1 MLDLGSAV
9 GYLMLDTSNFKK
21 GFKSALD
28 DLKVFNDSTATSA
41 DKMKALSSAMTST
54 GTSLTK
60 YVTLPLVGVGTAIMA
75 VGNKFEAQMS
85 RVQAISGATQSEFE
99 QLEEQA
105 IQLGA
110 STSFSATEAAQ
121 GMEELASAGFNT
133 QEIMAAMPGLLD
145 LAASSGADL
154 ATASGIAAAAIN
166 GFGLEASEAGH
177 VADVFAEAAARTN
190 AQTEDMGEAMKYIAP
205 VANAMG
211 QSLEETAAAIGI
223 MSDAGIMGSQ
233 AGTSLRGA
241 LSRLAKPTDV
251 MVAKMEELG
260 VSFYDAQGN
269 MLPLNQIISTLQ
281 DSFQGLTQEQ
291 RNNALVTL
299 FGQESLSGMLALIQ
313 AGPEE
318 LVSLTNEL
326 KNADGSAQEMADTML
341 NNTSGA
347 IEEMMGSL
355 ETLAIRLQQ
364 VLAPAITSIV
374 QHITDFVNWLSQ
386 LDEGTLKVIATMA
399 GFAAVL
405 GPVLLIGGK
414 IVGIITS
421 ITSLGGKIAAFV
433 AQAGGIGA
441 VLSSVGSAI
450 ASVAVPVGAAIAA
463 IAALYAAWQTNFAG
477 IRDYT
482 QQAFYAVQSIIE
494 SVTGFIQGIIEAG
507 LGVIR
512 AAWENNFLGIQ
523 EAVTFFAEIVRGTFE
538 NLFAII
544 SGVLTAI
551 SQILQGDFSGA
562 WQTIQT
568 MFSTVFTNIQT
579 TLTNFVTWVST
590 VWTQVWTTVSTF
602 FITIWNN
609 VYTFFS
615 NIITNIINFFT
626 TTLPNGIQAGIS
638 WLATVPEQVATFLSQ
653 LPERIGY
660 IIGLALGKFAAWVSD
675 MISKAIEVGQNVLS
689 NIVNFFQQLPTNIT
703 NFISTA
709 LSNFVSWATNMI
721 SKAQETGSNV
731 LNNIVQFFQQLP
743 RNISNFISEALSNF
757 TQWAS
762 DMWNKAKEAAQNVFN
777 AIVDG
782 LSQLPGRLLE
792 IGSNVVQGLWNGIS
806 SGLGWIKDKITGFC
820 SGIVDGFMAGFDAH
834 SPARKLIPVGG
845 YVMQGLEVG
854 MENEMPNTQ
863 NTVSGIVSSIISGLS
878 ALYTGI
884 SDQGNV
890 LSLFISNVSLLINKY
905 IEFIQYNDKLTDSI
919 NKQTEAYKSLVAQV
933 QNLQTAQSLVSN
945 TSNATLS
952 AGFSNNS
959 NGNNISSNNTTNNF
973 TFNSPK
979 AIDPVEATKLMK
991 KTATAMAGG
1000 FMGSAAL
1007 SMAKG
1012 RS

>member
-21 GFKSALD
+21 GFSSALD
-28 DLKVFNDSTATSA
+28 DLKVFNDSTATST

-60 YVTLPLVGVGTAIMA
+60 NVTLPLVGVGTAIMA

-154 ATASGIAAAAIN
+154 ATASGIAAAALN

-205 VANAMG
+205 VAHAMG

-269 MLPLNQIISTLQ
+269 MLPLNRIISTLQ

-318 LVSLTNEL
+318 LVALTNEL
-326 KNADGSAQEMADTML
+326 KNADGSAQAMADTML

-347 IEEMMGSL
+347 IEEMMGSI

-364 VLAPAITSIV
+364 VLAPAVTDII
-374 QHITDFVNWLSQ
+374 QHITDFVNWLTQ
-386 LDEGTLKVIATMA
+386 LDEGTLKTAAAIA
-399 GFAAVL
+399 GLAAAL
-405 GPVLLIGGK
+405 GPILLIGGK
-414 IVGIITS
+414 IVGVIAS
-421 ITSLGGKIAAFV
+421 IMEFGGQIAAFV
-433 AQAGGIGA
+433 AQAGGLGA
-441 VLSSVGSAI
+441 ALSSVGSAI
-450 ASVAVPVGAAIAA
+450 ASVAAPVGVAIAA
-463 IAALYAAWQTNFAG
+463 IVALVAAWKTNFAG

-482 QQAFYAVQSIIE
+482 QQAFSAVQSIIE
-494 SVTGFIQGIIEAG
+494 SVMGFIQSIIEAG

-523 EAVTFFAEIVRGTFE
+523 EAITLFAELVRGTFE

-602 FITIWNN
+602 FMTIWNN
-609 VYTFFS
+609 IYMFFS

-626 TTLPNGIQAGIS
+626 VILPAGIQAGIA

-653 LPERIGY
+653 LPERVGY
-660 IIGLALGKFAAWVSD
+660 IVGLALGTFTRWVSD
-675 MISKAIEVGQNVLS
+675 MISKAIEVGQGVLS
-689 NIVNFFQQLPTNIT
+689 NIVEFFQQLPTNIS

-709 LSNFVSWATNMI
+709 LSNFTSWASNMI

-731 LNNIVQFFQQLP
+731 LSAIVDFFSQLP
-743 RNISNFISEALSNF
+743 GRIMEFLSKALSNLAS
-757 TQWAS
+757 WAS
-762 DMWNKAKEAAQNVFN
+762 DMVSKGRQAATDTFN
-777 AIVDG
+777 AIVGG
-782 LSQLPGRLLE
+782 LSQLPGRLLA
-792 IGSNVVQGLWNGIS
+792 IGSNAVQGLWNGIS
-806 SGLGWIKDKITGFC
+806 SGLNWIKNKITGFC
-820 SGIVDGFMAGFDAH
+820 NSIVEGFMAGFNAH

-845 YVMQGLEVG
+845 YVVQGLEVG
-854 MENEMPNTQ
+854 MENLARSAQ
-863 NTVSGIVSSIISGLS
+863 NTIGNITQGLVDKATSVAESMSFLSGAEDSEALKSIQNQVTWYNKLADSIYACVDAMRLMNQGQITDSLPV
-878 ALYTGI
+878 YPTVNTETGI
-884 SDQGNV
+884 SSSQIATLANAIV
-890 LSLFISNVSLLINKY
+890 NAMNVSNIGALSGDLNISIPINGT
-905 IEFIQYNDKLTDSI
+905 EF
-919 NKQTEAYKSLVAQV
+919 YK
-933 QNLQTAQSLVSN
+933 
-945 TSNATLS
+945 ATLKD
-952 AGFSNNS
+952 FRRVQ
-959 NGNNISSNNTTNNF
+959 
-973 TFNSPK
+973 K
-979 AIDPVEATKLMK
+979 ANPEIM
-991 KTATAMAGG
+991 
-1000 FMGSAAL
+1000 
-1007 SMAKG
+1007 
-1012 RS
+1012 

>member
-21 GFKSALD
+21 GFSSALD
-28 DLKVFNDSTATSA
+28 DLKVFNDSTATST

-54 GTSLTK
+54 GTSLTTN
-60 YVTLPLVGVGTAIMA
+60 VTLPLVGVGTAIMA
-75 VGNKFEAQMS
+75 VGNKFESQMS

-105 IQLGA
+105 IQLGS

-205 VANAMG
+205 VAHAMG

-233 AGTSLRGA
+233 AGTTLRGA

-251 MVAKMEELG
+251 MQAKMDELG
-260 VSFYDAQGN
+260 LSFFDAQGN
-269 MLPLNQIISTLQ
+269 MLPLNGIIAQLQ
-281 DSFQGLTQEQ
+281 DSFQGLTQEEQ
-291 RNNALVTL
+291 NNALVTL

-318 LVSLTNEL
+318 LVALTNEF
-326 KNADGSAQEMADTML
+326 KNADGSAQAMADTML

-347 IEEMMGSL
+347 IEEMMGSI

-364 VLAPAITSIV
+364 VLAPAVTNIV
-374 QHITDFVNWLSQ
+374 QHITDFVNWLTQ
-386 LDEGTLKVIATMA
+386 LDEGTLKTAAAIA
-399 GFAAVL
+399 GLAAAL
-405 GPVLLIGGK
+405 GPILLIGGK
-414 IVGIITS
+414 IVGVIAS
-421 ITSLGGKIAAFV
+421 IMEFGGQIAAFV

-441 VLSSVGSAI
+441 ALSSVGSAI
-450 ASVAVPVGAAIAA
+450 ASVAAPVGVAIAA
-463 IAALYAAWQTNFAG
+463 IAALVAAWKTNFAG

-482 QQAFYAVQSIIE
+482 QQAFSAVQSIIE
-494 SVTGFIQGIIEAG
+494 SVMGFIQGIIGAG

-523 EAVTFFAEIVRGTFE
+523 EAVTFFAELVRGTFE

-568 MFSTVFTNIQT
+568 MFGTVFTNIQT

-602 FITIWNN
+602 FMTIWNN
-609 VYTFFS
+609 IYMFFS

-626 TTLPNGIQAGIS
+626 VTLPAGIQAGIA

-660 IIGLALGKFAAWVSD
+660 IIGLALGTFTAWVAN
-675 MISKAIEVGQNVLS
+675 MIAKAIEVGQEVLS
-689 NIVNFFQQLPTNIT
+689 NIVEFFQQLPTNIA

-709 LSNFVSWATNMI
+709 LSNFASWASNMI

-731 LNNIVQFFQQLP
+731 LNNIVSFFSQLP
-743 RNISNFISEALSNF
+743 GNIANFISQALSNF
-757 TQWAS
+757 SQWAS

-792 IGSNVVQGLWNGIS
+792 IGSNAVQGLWNGIS

-820 SGIVDGFMAGFDAH
+820 SGVVDGFMAGFNAH
-834 SPARKLIPVGG
+834 SPARKLIPVGE
-845 YVMQGLEVG
+845 YVVQGVEVG
-854 MENEMPNTQ
+854 MENLARSAQ
-863 NTVSGIVSSIISGLS
+863 NTIGNITQGIVDKATSIAESMSFLS
-878 ALYTGI
+878 NAGAEDSEALKAIQNQVTWYNKLADSIYACVDAMRLMNQGQITDSLPAYPTSNAETGI
-884 SDQGNV
+884 SNSQIATLANAIV
-890 LSLFISNVSLLINKY
+890 NAMSISNIGALSGDLNISIPINGT
-905 IEFIQYNDKLTDSI
+905 EFYR
-919 NKQTEAYKSLVAQV
+919 
-933 QNLQTAQSLVSN
+933 
-945 TSNATLS
+945 ATLKD
-952 AGFSNNS
+952 FRRVQKENPE
-959 NGNNISSNNTTNNF
+959 I
-973 TFNSPK
+973 
-979 AIDPVEATKLMK
+979 M
-991 KTATAMAGG
+991 
-1000 FMGSAAL
+1000 
-1007 SMAKG
+1007 
-1012 RS
+1012 

>member
-28 DLKVFNDSTATSA
+28 DLKVFNDSTATSS

-60 YVTLPLVGVGTAIMA
+60 NVTLPLVGAGTAIMA

-205 VANAMG
+205 VAHAMG
-211 QSLEETAAAIGI
+211 QSLEETAAAVGI

-260 VSFYDAQGN
+260 VSFYDTQGN

-318 LVSLTNEL
+318 LVALTNEL
-326 KNADGSAQEMADTML
+326 KNADGSAQAMADTML

-347 IEEMMGSL
+347 IEEMMGSI

-364 VLAPAITSIV
+364 VLAPAVTNIV

-386 LDEGTLKVIATMA
+386 LDEGTLKTAAAIA
-399 GFAAVL
+399 GLAAAL
-405 GPVLLIGGK
+405 GPILLIGGK
-414 IVGIITS
+414 IVGVIAS
-421 ITSLGGKIAAFV
+421 IMGFGGKIAAFV
-433 AQAGGIGA
+433 AQAGGLGA
-441 VLSSVGSAI
+441 ALSAVGSAI

-463 IAALYAAWQTNFAG
+463 IAALVAAWQTNFAG

-482 QQAFYAVQSIIE
+482 QQAFSAVQSIIE
-494 SVTGFIQGIIEAG
+494 SVIGFIQGVIEAG

-523 EAVTFFAEIVRGTFE
+523 EAVTFFAELVRGTFE

-590 VWTQVWTTVSTF
+590 VWTQVWTTISTF
-602 FITIWNN
+602 FMTIWNN
-609 VYTFFS
+609 IYMFFS

-626 TTLPNGIQAGIS
+626 VTLPAGIQAGIA
-638 WLATVPEQVATFLSQ
+638 WLATVPEQIATFLST

-660 IIGLALGKFAAWVSD
+660 IIGLALGTFTSWVAN
-675 MISKAIEVGQNVLS
+675 MIAKAIEVGQNVLN
-689 NIVNFFQQLPTNIT
+689 NIIQFFQQLPTNIA

-709 LSNFVSWATNMI
+709 LSNFASWASSMI

-731 LNNIVQFFQQLP
+731 LNNIVSFFSQLP
-743 RNISNFISEALSNF
+743 GNIANFISQALSNF
-757 TQWAS
+757 SQWAS

-792 IGSNVVQGLWNGIS
+792 IGSNAVQGLWNGIS

-820 SGIVDGFMAGFDAH
+820 SGVVDGFMAGFNAH
-834 SPARKLIPVGG
+834 SPARKLIPVGE
-845 YVMQGLEVG
+845 YVVQGVEVG
-854 MENEMPNTQ
+854 MENLARSAQ
-863 NTVSGIVSSIISGLS
+863 NTVGNITQGIVDKATSIAESMSFLS
-878 ALYTGI
+878 NAGTEDSESLKAIQNQVTWYNKLADSIYACVDAMRLINQEQITDSLPVYPTVNTETGI
-884 SDQGNV
+884 SNDQIATLANAIV
-890 LSLFISNVSLLINKY
+890 NAMSISNIGALSGDLNISIPINGT
-905 IEFIQYNDKLTDSI
+905 EFYR
-919 NKQTEAYKSLVAQV
+919 
-933 QNLQTAQSLVSN
+933 
-945 TSNATLS
+945 ATLKD
-952 AGFSNNS
+952 FRRVQ
-959 NGNNISSNNTTNNF
+959 
-973 TFNSPK
+973 K
-979 AIDPVEATKLMK
+979 ANPEIM
-991 KTATAMAGG
+991 
-1000 FMGSAAL
+1000 
-1007 SMAKG
+1007 
-1012 RS
+1012 

>member
-21 GFKSALD
+21 GFSSALD
-28 DLKVFNDSTATSA
+28 DLKVFNGSTATST

-60 YVTLPLVGVGTAIMA
+60 NVTLPLVGVGTAIMA

-121 GMEELASAGFNT
+121 GMEELASAGFST

-205 VANAMG
+205 VAHAMG

-233 AGTSLRGA
+233 AGTTLRGA
-241 LSRLAKPTDV
+241 LSRLAKPTDG
-251 MVAKMEELG
+251 MVQKMEELG

-318 LVSLTNEL
+318 LVALTNEL
-326 KNADGSAQEMADTML
+326 KNADGSAQAMADTML
-341 NNTSGA
+341 DNTSGA
-347 IEEMMGSL
+347 IEEMMGSI

-364 VLAPAITSIV
+364 VLAPAITNIV

-386 LDEGTLKVIATMA
+386 LDEDTLKVITAMA
-399 GFAAVL
+399 GFAAAI

-414 IVGIITS
+414 IVGVISS
-421 ITSLGGKIAAFV
+421 ILSFGGKIAAFV

-477 IRDYT
+477 IRDYA
-482 QQAFYAVQSIIE
+482 QQAFSAIQSIIE
-494 SVTGFIQGIIEAG
+494 SVIGFIQGIIEAG

-523 EAVTFFAEIVRGTFE
+523 EAVTFFAELIRGTFE

-544 SGVLTAI
+544 SGVLTSI

-568 MFSTVFTNIQT
+568 MFSTIITNIQT
-579 TLTNFVTWVST
+579 SLSNFGTWVST
-590 VWTQVWTTVSTF
+590 VWTQIWTAVSTF
-602 FITIWNN
+602 FSNIWNN
-609 VYTFFS
+609 IVTFFS

-626 TTLPNGIQAGIS
+626 VTLPAGIQAGIA
-638 WLATVPEQVATFLSQ
+638 WLATVPEQVAAFLSQ

-660 IIGLALGKFAAWVSD
+660 IIGLALGTFTRWVAD
-675 MISKAIEVGQNVLS
+675 MIAKAIEVGQNVLNNIVNFFQQLPTNIANFISTALNSFTSWVSNMISKAQETGSNVLS
-689 NIVNFFQQLPTNIT
+689 NIVNFFQQLP
-703 NFISTA
+703 S
-709 LSNFVSWATNMI
+709 
-721 SKAQETGSNV
+721 
-731 LNNIVQFFQQLP
+731 
-743 RNISNFISEALSNF
+743 NISNFISQALSNF
-757 TQWAS
+757 SQWAS
-762 DMWNKAKEAAQNVFN
+762 DMWNKAKEAAQNVFD

-782 LSQLPGRLLE
+782 LSDLPGRVLE
-792 IGSNVVQGLWNGIS
+792 IGSNVVSGLWEGIQ

-820 SGIVDGFMAGFDAH
+820 SSIVDGFMAGFGAH
-834 SPARKLIPVGG
+834 SPARKLMPVGG
-845 YVMQGLEVG
+845 YVVQGLEVG
-854 MENEMPNTQ
+854 MENLARSAQDTIGNITQGMVDKATSVAESMSFLSGAGAEDSEALKSIQNQVTWYSRLADSIYACVDAMRLMNQGQITDSLPVYPTVNTE
-863 NTVSGIVSSIISGLS
+863 
-878 ALYTGI
+878 TGI
-884 SDQGNV
+884 SNDQIATLANAIV
-890 LSLFISNVSLLINKY
+890 NAMSISNIGALSGDLNISIPINGT
-905 IEFIQYNDKLTDSI
+905 EFYR
-919 NKQTEAYKSLVAQV
+919 
-933 QNLQTAQSLVSN
+933 
-945 TSNATLS
+945 ATLKD
-952 AGFSNNS
+952 FRRVQ
-959 NGNNISSNNTTNNF
+959 
-973 TFNSPK
+973 K
-979 AIDPVEATKLMK
+979 ANPEIM
-991 KTATAMAGG
+991 
-1000 FMGSAAL
+1000 
-1007 SMAKG
+1007 
-1012 RS
+1012 